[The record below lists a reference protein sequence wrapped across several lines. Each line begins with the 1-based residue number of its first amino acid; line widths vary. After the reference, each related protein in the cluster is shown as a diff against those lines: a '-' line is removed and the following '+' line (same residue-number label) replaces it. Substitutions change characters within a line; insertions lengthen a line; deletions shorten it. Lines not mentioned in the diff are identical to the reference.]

1 MKTGRSEYNYEIN
14 IFPQNYVIDLKTQQ
28 INIFRQFIKKN
39 SETTILKLSMFKR
52 KNKNNSIFTKIKVLI
67 VCCTL

>member
-28 INIFRQFIKKN
+28 INIFRQFIKKQWN
-39 SETTILKLSMFKR
+39 PNFKIINIQ
-52 KNKNNSIFTKIKVLI
+52 KEKQE
-67 VCCTL
+67 